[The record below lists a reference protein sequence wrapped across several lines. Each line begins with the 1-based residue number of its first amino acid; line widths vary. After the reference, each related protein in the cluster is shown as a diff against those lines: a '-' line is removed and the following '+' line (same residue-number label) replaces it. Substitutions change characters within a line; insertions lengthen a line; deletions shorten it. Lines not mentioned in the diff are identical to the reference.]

1 MKLMKWNNIKLNEIR
16 RQAKESLKYKD
27 FNANSTTKVYLLY
40 LYGLPILF
48 SLLLLLFGLFIKK
61 EIASYFITSIS
72 IFAGLFFSLLFIVT
86 DKYKAK
92 KDSLKDIIIKETATK
107 DDLKAFAIIAKEDN
121 DCEVLNYLKRYKN
134 FSIFLI
140 RQISFTIIL
149 AVVLILSL
157 SIIYFFPQFPQIDCS
172 LCKYIKLTSKYLL
185 NGIIYYWCA
194 QFIVFLIIILSNM
207 YVMLLDDINFE
218 KDI

>member
-1 MKLMKWNNIKLNEIR
+1 MWNNIKINEIR
-16 RQAKESLKYKD
+16 KQAKESLKYKD
-27 FNANSTTKVYLLY
+27 FNAVSTTKIYLLY

-48 SLLLLLFGLFIKK
+48 SSILLLLGLFIEK

-92 KDSLKDIIIKETATK
+92 KDNLKDTVIT
-107 DDLKAFAIIAKEDN
+107 AKEDN
-121 DCEVLNYLKRYKN
+121 LKEFTIIEKEDEDCEVCNYLKRYKN

-149 AVVLILSL
+149 AVFLILSL
-157 SIIYFFPQFPQIDCS
+157 SIIYFTPQIPQIDC
-172 LCKYIKLTSKYLL
+172 LIWKYLKLTTKYIL
-185 NGIIYYWCA
+185 NGMIYYWSM
-194 QFIVFLIIILSNM
+194 QFVVFLIVILSNM

-218 KDI
+218 KDK

>member
-1 MKLMKWNNIKLNEIR
+1 MRLIRWNNIKLYEIR

-27 FNANSTTKVYLLY
+27 FNANSKTKIYLLY

-48 SLLLLLFGLFIKK
+48 SLFLLSLGLFIEK

-92 KDSLKDIIIKETATK
+92 KDNLKDTVIT
-107 DDLKAFAIIAKEDN
+107 AKEDN
-121 DCEVLNYLKRYKN
+121 LKEFAIIEKEDEDCEVHNYLKRYRN

-157 SIIYFFPQFPQIDCS
+157 SIIYFTPQFPQIDC
-172 LCKYIKLTSKYLL
+172 LIWKYFRLTTKYLL
-185 NGIIYYWCA
+185 NGIIYYWSA
-194 QFIVFLIIILSNM
+194 QFIVFLTVILSNM

-218 KDI
+218 KDK

>member
-1 MKLMKWNNIKLNEIR
+1 MRLIRWNNIKLNEIR

-27 FNANSTTKVYLLY
+27 FNANSTTKIYLLY
-40 LYGLPILF
+40 LYGLPIVF
-48 SLLLLLFGLFIKK
+48 SVFLLSMGLFIEK

-92 KDSLKDIIIKETATK
+92 KDNLKDTVIATK
-107 DDLKAFAIIAKEDN
+107 EDSPKEFAIIEKEDE
-121 DCEVLNYLKRYKN
+121 DCEVRNYLKRYKN

-157 SIIYFFPQFPQIDCS
+157 SIIYFTPQFPQIDC
-172 LCKYIKLTSKYLL
+172 LIWQYFKLTAKYLL
-185 NGIIYYWCA
+185 NGIIYYWGA
-194 QFIVFLIIILSNM
+194 QFVVFLIVILSNM

-218 KDI
+218 KDK

>member
-1 MKLMKWNNIKLNEIR
+1 MRLMKWNNIKLNEIR
-16 RQAKESLKYKD
+16 KQAKESLKYKD

-40 LYGLPILF
+40 LYVLPILF
-48 SLLLLLFGLFIKK
+48 SLFFLSLGLFIEK

-92 KDSLKDIIIKETATK
+92 KDNLKDTIITARENNLKE
-107 DDLKAFAIIAKEDN
+107 FAVTTKEDD
-121 DCEVLNYLKRYKN
+121 DCEVRNYLKRYRN
-134 FSIFLI
+134 FSIFLV

-157 SIIYFFPQFPQIDCS
+157 SIIYFLPQFPQMDYLIW
-172 LCKYIKLTSKYLL
+172 KYFKLTAKYLL
-185 NGIIYYWCA
+185 NGIIYYWSA
-194 QFIVFLIIILSNM
+194 QFIVFLIVILSNM

-218 KDI
+218 KDR

>member
-1 MKLMKWNNIKLNEIR
+1 MKWNNIKLNEIR
-16 RQAKESLKYKD
+16 KQAKESLKYKD
-27 FNANSTTKVYLLY
+27 FNANSTTKIYLLY

-48 SLLLLLFGLFIKK
+48 SLFLLLLGLFIEK

-72 IFAGLFFSLLFIVT
+72 IFAGLFFSLLFIIT

-92 KDSLKDIIIKETATK
+92 KDNLKDTVITAKEGNLKEFAITEK
-107 DDLKAFAIIAKEDN
+107 DDD
-121 DCEVLNYLKRYKN
+121 DDEVRNYLRRYKN

-149 AVVLILSL
+149 AVILILSL
-157 SIIYFFPQFPQIDCS
+157 SIIYFSPQFPQMDC
-172 LCKYIKLTSKYLL
+172 LVWKYFKLIAKYLL
-185 NGIIYYWCA
+185 NGIIYYWSA
-194 QFIVFLIIILSNM
+194 QFIVFLTVILSNM

-218 KDI
+218 KDK